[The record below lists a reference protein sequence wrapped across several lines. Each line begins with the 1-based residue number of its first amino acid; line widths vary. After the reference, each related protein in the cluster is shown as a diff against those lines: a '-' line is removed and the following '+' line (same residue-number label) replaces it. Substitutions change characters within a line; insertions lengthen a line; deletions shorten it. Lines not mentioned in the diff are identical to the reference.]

1 MITTENSKK
10 PPKNLT
16 SSNNSPNTLSESP
29 SQSSLHMNIKK
40 LAITKDFRI
49 YPLDSLQRSYSFT
62 EGSID
67 REEFLKH
74 NHQGIIATTKDHPML
89 ICDAD
94 FSDNYRRLKRGPAC
108 ILPKDIGYIIAET
121 AITKESVVLDAGAGM
136 GASVCLLAGLCKKV
150 YTCDVNEKHLEL
162 TKENAK
168 ALNLTNIEFSHCSVT
183 ELELPELVDLV
194 LLDVPNPL
202 ETLPEIKHKLRQGG
216 NLVFYTPHISQ
227 AQEIINKLEEDED
240 IKIITTIEILQ
251 RRWEID
257 QKRLRPKHNM
267 LGHTAFLTFAR
278 VFKR

>member
-1 MITTENSKK
+1 MTNTNHHL
-10 PPKNLT
+10 KNDSIYL
-16 SSNNSPNTLSESP
+16 SS
-29 SQSSLHMNIKK
+29 QMNIKK
-40 LAITKDFRI
+40 LVITKDFRI
-49 YPLDSLQRSYSFT
+49 YPIDSLQRSYSFT

-67 REEFLKH
+67 REEFIKH
-74 NHQGIIATTKDHPML
+74 NHQGIINTTKNHPML
-89 ICDAD
+89 VIDAD

-108 ILPKDIGYIIAET
+108 ILPKDIGHIIAET
-121 AITKESVVLDAGAGM
+121 AITKDSVILDAGAGM

-150 YTCDVNEKHLEL
+150 YTCDVNEKHLEI

-168 ALNLTNIEFSHCSVT
+168 SLNLTNIEFSHCSVT
-183 ELELPELVDLV
+183 EIQLPELVDLV

-202 ETLPEIKHKLRQGG
+202 ETLPDIKHKIRQGG

-227 AQEIINKLEEDED
+227 AQEIINKLEDDED

-257 QKRLRPKHNM
+257 EKRLRPKHNM

-278 VFKR
+278 IFKR